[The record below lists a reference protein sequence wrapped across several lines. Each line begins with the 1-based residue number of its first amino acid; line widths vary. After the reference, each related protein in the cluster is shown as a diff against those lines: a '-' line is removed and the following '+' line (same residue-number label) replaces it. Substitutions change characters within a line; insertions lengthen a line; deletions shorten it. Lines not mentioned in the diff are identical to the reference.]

1 MDWAPRGSLAC
12 GVRSPGLPA
21 GQEKPG
27 EDQRAPRHHQQ
38 PVHRAA
44 REDSSE
50 GCRTGPRGRR
60 TTRADPAGAED
71 VIRARDPATPTQ
83 LETIR
88 DVMLAAAII
97 ALIVATLLERAL
109 GLLRFRRH
117 AQ

>member
-1 MDWAPRGSLAC
+1 
-12 GVRSPGLPA
+12 
-21 GQEKPG
+21 
-27 EDQRAPRHHQQ
+27 
-38 PVHRAA
+38 
-44 REDSSE
+44 
-50 GCRTGPRGRR
+50 
-60 TTRADPAGAED
+60 

-97 ALIVATLLERAL
+97 ALIVAALLERAL